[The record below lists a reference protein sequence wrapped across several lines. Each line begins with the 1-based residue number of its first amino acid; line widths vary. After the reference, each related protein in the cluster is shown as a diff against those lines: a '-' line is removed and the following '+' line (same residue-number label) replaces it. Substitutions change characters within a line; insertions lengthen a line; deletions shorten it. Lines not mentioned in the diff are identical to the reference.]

1 MYAVIK
7 TGGKQYKV
15 AAGNLIAVEK
25 LAGQAGDAVSF
36 DQVLLVGGDK
46 EPSIGAPLV
55 AGAAVSGEIV
65 EQRRSDKVLVFKKR
79 RRQNSKRTRGHR
91 QSETLVRITEILTSG
106 KKAKAKPQAEE
117 TKSEAPVVAKEDSPP
132 PAEVANETQA
142 ETAPEQSAE
151 AAKTND

>member
-15 AAGNLIAVEK
+15 ATGTVITVEK
-25 LAGQAGDAVSF
+25 LAGEAGDKVAF

-46 EPSIGAPLV
+46 EPSIGDPLV

-65 EQRRSDKVLVFKKR
+65 GQQRGDKVLVFKKR

-91 QSETLVRITEILTSG
+91 QHETVVRITEILTNG
-106 KKAKAKPQAEE
+106 KKPSAAKVTKATAADKPA
-117 TKSEAPVVAKEDSPP
+117 
-132 PAEVANETQA
+132 
-142 ETAPEQSAE
+142 AE
-151 AAKTND
+151 AAPAEAGADAPTANQ